1 MKTKY
6 WSLKTQIL
14 HIGMVATVTAQLFI
28 SLIMS
33 EPGDKGSAIGH
44 LSYQAHEVVG
54 LTALGIIALH
64 WVWSISSQSDGRLKH
79 LFPWWGE
86 EKKRVIS
93 EVKAL
98 LRGQLPDTSKH
109 GGLAGFAHGLGF
121 LAVTGAAISGAI
133 IFFTFPESG
142 HPGVLGEATKEIH
155 EAIAGL
161 VWTYWAAHGGI
172 AILHHLSGSDTL
184 KKMFSFNTLNTKHN
198 KISSSHSAD
207 SLSQE
212 LSHEIKH

>member
-1 MKTKY
+1 MKTKH
-6 WSLKTQIL
+6 WSLKTKIL
-14 HIGMVATVTAQLFI
+14 HIGMVATVSAQLFI

-33 EPGDKGSAIGH
+33 EPDDKGSAIGH
-44 LSYQAHEVVG
+44 LAYQAHEVVG

-79 LFPWWGE
+79 LFPWSGS

-93 EVKAL
+93 EIKAL
-98 LRGQLPDTSKH
+98 SSGQLPDTRKH
-109 GGLAGFAHGLGF
+109 GGLAGFVHGLGF

-142 HPGVLGEATKEIH
+142 NPGALGEATKEIH
-155 EAIAGL
+155 EAIAAL

-172 AILHHLSGSDTL
+172 AILHHLSGSDTV
-184 KKMFSFNTLNTKHN
+184 KKIFSFKAMKTKSN
-198 KISSSHSAD
+198 KLPSSHAATFSP
-207 SLSQE
+207 
-212 LSHEIKH
+212 HEIRH